1 LTPAKEIDTVNE
13 ITLRQPQDWRLRT
26 AATPKPE
33 NDMTFEGIML
43 TLVVIVLA
51 AQLLFSLQIRDRIE
65 GLTSEVKKQKG

>member
-1 LTPAKEIDTVNE
+1 
-13 ITLRQPQDWRLRT
+13 
-26 AATPKPE
+26 
-33 NDMTFEGIML
+33 MTFEGIML